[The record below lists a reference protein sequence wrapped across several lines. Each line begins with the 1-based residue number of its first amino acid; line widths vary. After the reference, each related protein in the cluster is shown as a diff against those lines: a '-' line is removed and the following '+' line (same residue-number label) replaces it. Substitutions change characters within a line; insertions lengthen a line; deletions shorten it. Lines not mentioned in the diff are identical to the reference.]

1 MATNNRDRNW
11 DRDEYTQDDN
21 GFRGDD
27 EHAYVVPV
35 PLNNP
40 TSGASSGFIPYVAT
54 GRPYE
59 GLSDEMAEA
68 NDDPQRGEHYGR
80 GPAGYKRSDARIDE
94 EINDHLTE
102 HSYIDATE
110 IVVTVKDGE
119 VTLEG
124 SVPDKDQKYYA
135 EEVAEKVPG
144 VSGVNN
150 LLKIKKPQ
158 DSLLQNTSGKQ

>member
-1 MATNNRDRNW
+1 MATSNRDQ
-11 DRDEYTQDDN
+11 DENTQDDG

-27 EHAYVVPV
+27 EQPYVVPF
-35 PLNNP
+35 PLNTGNSVGGMY
-40 TSGASSGFIPYVAT
+40 TPYVPYIPS
-54 GRPYE
+54 GRPYV
-59 GLSDEMAEA
+59 GLTDEMAEA
-68 NDDPQRGEHYGR
+68 NDDSQRGEHYGR

-144 VSGVNN
+144 VTDVNN
-150 LLKIKKPQ
+150 LLRVKKPQ
-158 DSLLQNTSGKQ
+158 DTLV